1 MDVGTAMR
9 LNGGGDDEEEGST
22 ALNWDEDA

>member
-1 MDVGTAMR
+1 MDAGTTMR
-9 LNGGGDDEEEGST
+9 LNGGGDDEEEGSK